1 MAVVSEPLSYQNN
14 GNSYEGC
21 LYLNESKAAPGI
33 LVCHAWAGRSEF
45 EDNRAR
51 DLAQAGYTALS
62 IDLYGVGVRGTNK
75 EECSQLIA
83 PFMADRSLLLSHM
96 RIWLKLLKEHPAAD
110 AQNTAVIGYCF
121 GGLCALDLARS
132 GTDLQGAVS
141 FHGLL
146 GTPEPQTDAD
156 NRITARVLALH
167 GWNDPMVTPQQVLAF
182 SEEMSAAGA
191 DWQLHAYGN
200 TVHAFSNPRANDP
213 DLGTVYNAVA
223 DRRSWQS
230 AQQFLAEVLA

>member
-1 MAVVSEPLSYQNN
+1 MAVISEPLSYQSN
-14 GNSYEGC
+14 GNLYEGC
-21 LYLNESKAAPGI
+21 LYLNESRSAPGI
-33 LVCHAWAGRSEF
+33 LVCHAWSGRSDF

-51 DLAQAGYTALS
+51 DLAEQGYTALA

-75 EECSQLIA
+75 ETCAQLMA
-83 PFMADRSLLLSHM
+83 PFMADRSLLQAQM
-96 RIWLKLLKEHPAAD
+96 RDWLKLLEDHMAVD
-110 AQNTAVIGYCF
+110 AQKTAAMGFCF

-132 GTDLQGAVS
+132 GCDLQGAVS

-146 GTPEPQTDAD
+146 GAPVRQDEV
-156 NRITARVLALH
+156 NHRIAARVLAMH
-167 GWNDPMVTPQQVLAF
+167 GWDDPMATPQQVLAF

-200 TVHAFSNPRANDP
+200 TMHAFTNPKANDP
-213 DLGTVYNAVA
+213 EFGTVYNADA

-230 AQQFLAEVLA
+230 ALQFFAEVLA

>member
-1 MAVVSEPLSYQNN
+1 MAVVSEPLSYQND
-14 GNSYEGC
+14 GNPYEGC
-21 LYLNESKAAPGI
+21 LFLNNSETAPGI

-51 DLAQAGYTALS
+51 DLAQQGYTVLA
-62 IDLYGVGVRGTNK
+62 IDLYGVGVRGTSK

-96 RIWLKLLKEHPAAD
+96 RTWLELLENHPAVD
-110 AQNTAVIGYCF
+110 TQKTAVIGYCF

-132 GTDLQGAVS
+132 GADLRGAVS

-146 GTPEPQTDAD
+146 GAPALQNDVDHYIAA
-156 NRITARVLALH
+156 RILALH
-167 GWNDPMVTPQQVLAF
+167 GWDDPMVTPQQVFAF

-200 TVHAFSNPRANDP
+200 TVHAFTNPKANDP
-213 DLGTVYNAVA
+213 GFGTVYNAVA

-230 AQQFLAEVLA
+230 TLQFFAEVLA